1 MGTIT
6 IKPKNVAEFKL
17 LLAML
22 EKMKIK
28 VNLNL
33 TDEEKEDLGMAILM
47 EEVDWND
54 TIPVDDFLSELKSRK
69 SVAA

>member
-17 LLAML
+17 LLAMF

-54 TIPVDDFLSELKSRK
+54 TIPVDEFLSELKKRK